1 MAKKENPT
9 VARMRESYETA
20 RAQIKQGM
28 DQARPGTAI
37 YLQHVKALAEIDADE
52 RKEEVSLGLTPSN
65 LGAITKT
72 FFAYVCFVPVVP
84 NSRAELNRMLAER
97 DGKALDGLHLSEQDE
112 QIRNELQET
121 YEETT
126 TS

>member
-9 VARMRESYETA
+9 VARMRASYDLA

-37 YLQHVKALAEIDADE
+37 YLHHVKALAELGANE
-52 RKEEVSLGLTPSN
+52 RKEEVSLGLSPQN

-72 FFAYVCFVPVVP
+72 FYAFVAFVAVVP

-112 QIRNELQET
+112 LVRNELQEN
-121 YEETT
+121 YEQTT